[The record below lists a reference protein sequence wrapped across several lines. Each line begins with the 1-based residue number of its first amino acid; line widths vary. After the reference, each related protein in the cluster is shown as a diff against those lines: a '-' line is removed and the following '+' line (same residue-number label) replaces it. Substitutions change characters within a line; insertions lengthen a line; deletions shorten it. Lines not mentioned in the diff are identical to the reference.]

1 MTPLTI
7 GSTSATNRTVKLYYS
22 KWVFNA
28 HNVEC
33 HMKDEKNLFDFGFT
47 AVNVEEL
54 DVLQERDL
62 EVERQRDAAA
72 KAREEAR
79 VERERAEQG
88 TMSLQARLDKLYESV
103 QPLLTN
109 LKKDADTKDYI
120 YWENRKPRI
129 EAFERLLK
137 NIYEGKE

>member
-1 MTPLTI
+1 M
-7 GSTSATNRTVKLYYS
+7 G
-22 KWVFNA
+22 
-28 HNVEC
+28 
-33 HMKDEKNLFDFGFT
+33 DEKNLFDFGFT

-88 TMSLQARLDKLYESV
+88 TTSLQARLDKLYESV